1 MPWTET
7 DSLSFTARFE
17 EGDEETAERTLDELE
32 DLRLRLEDRFD
43 SAPGGITI
51 VIHPNGAWLAAAHPF
66 LPAARM
72 VASAAG
78 RRYLAGWATTN
89 ELHTLTDAALER
101 RAAGPDSRRA
111 LLGTSRRLYTQITL
125 ATHNDRMPP
134 PWGPRGFARYLRWAW
149 LIEGAAQHYA
159 GQSADFRAAILR
171 RLADRSRP
179 SFPPSARDAVILGG
193 TVFDLLEQER
203 GPASCDLLAS
213 RLPKAGPVATLETA
227 FDASIREI
235 ESAWREHVDRVASA
249 GPRSV

>member
-72 VASAAG
+72 MSSATG
-78 RRYLAGWATTN
+78 RRYLAGWATTS
-89 ELHTLTDAALER
+89 ELHTLSDGALER

-111 LLGTSRRLYTQITL
+111 LLGTSRRLYAQIAL
-125 ATHNDRMPP
+125 ATHNERMPP
-134 PWGPRGFARYLRWAW
+134 PWGPRAFGRYLRWAW
-149 LIEGAAQHYA
+149 LIEGASEYYA
-159 GQSADFRAAILR
+159 GQAADFRAAILR
-171 RLADRSRP
+171 RLADGDP
-179 SFPPSARDAVILGG
+179 PAFPPSTRDAVILGG
-193 TVFDLLEQER
+193 TVFGLLEEER
-203 GPASCDLLAS
+203 GAASCDLLAS

-235 ESAWREHVDRVASA
+235 EGAWREHVERVASA
-249 GPRSV
+249 APRTR